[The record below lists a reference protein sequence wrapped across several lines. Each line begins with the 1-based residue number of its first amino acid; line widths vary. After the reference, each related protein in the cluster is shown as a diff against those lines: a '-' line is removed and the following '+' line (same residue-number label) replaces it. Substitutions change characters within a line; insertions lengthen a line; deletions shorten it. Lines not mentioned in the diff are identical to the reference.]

1 MMYFLLSRLARSLFV
16 LFSVAVAGSVHAA
29 SNDVTLT
36 LVSGVLTVTNT
47 NDDAAYTINNF
58 AYNSGTNK
66 VSFELTGAAVITEA
80 LAAVTVTGTQGA
92 QTVTVDLADA
102 SVATAFAGLKLT
114 SLSTK
119 ILNAQVGVAGINLS
133 SVITGAANQGFNLS
147 DLDSTVDNDTF
158 VRGALIAK
166 GTGDVIIN
174 IGTNAG
180 SVLTVFTEGD
190 ITATT
195 GAVNITGHS
204 IDFYADVTS
213 AGPLSLT
220 GTGSV
225 YALGLVSVAS
235 VNANSSGGNITL
247 RNIVTT
253 TGATIAGGSAM
264 NVYLSGIIVSGGA
277 FNIGAGLT
285 GINISDNTQ
294 LILNSTTLGS
304 TFASPL
310 VVTGSGTF
318 KLLGV
323 GTLTLSA
330 DSSAGVTEGD
340 TINVTN
346 ATLKV
351 TGKLG
356 SLSTVTL
363 TNGTLTGPGG
373 TVGTLTLGSG
383 TVIPRGTLNTAAVS
397 FSVPTTYSVGVLT
410 ATTASNL
417 TTASAINLGGATLT
431 VHEVATGLAVNN
443 SFTIINNTAT
453 RVVTVAGIFAG
464 LPQGTTLATTDTAGN
479 AVIVQISYVGGDG
492 NDVTLKIVG
501 LAPNAPTSVSALAGN
516 GQAVVSFT
524 APEGAV
530 TSYTVT
536 ATPVGGGTAVIA
548 SGSSSPITV
557 TGLTNGTAY
566 TFTVKAT
573 NSVGTGSASTASSS
587 VIPVTVPGAPTAV
600 SGVSG
605 NTQAVVSFTAPTSN
619 GGATITSYTVT
630 ATPPDGGAA
639 VTATGSTSPITVTG
653 LTNGTAYTFAVTATN
668 SVGAS
673 SASSASSS
681 VIPVTVPGAPTAVS
695 GVSSNTQAVVQT
707 NYLSANRIF
716 SGVQAVSNT
725 DLLQTNLAS
734 VSRTGASGSGDRYF
748 FREDGGYPVD
758 LSRLTNGSFGELSG
772 SSGASVFPNQ
782 VTLTFVLRLGS
793 TITSIRTFAGWGD
806 TGRDGQA
813 YTVQYSAVSDPTN
826 FITLAAIT
834 RYDPQ
839 ESEFP
844 AGPYGRDKTNPS
856 TMVELTSSSG
866 PLAVNVAAIRF
877 VFGSYDTNTNAFEN
891 GGSAY
896 REIDVIGSTGATT
909 VIAGNSQATLTFTA
923 PSDNGGAS
931 ITSYTITAT
940 PVGGGTAVTATGSTS
955 PITVTGLTNGT
966 AYTFSATA
974 TNRVGTSSASSVS
987 GMLTPILPVAI
998 TTPPINLTVAQGY
1011 PASFTVAAS
1020 GTVPLSYQWLKNNV
1034 AISGATSATYTIATV
1049 ATTDAGSYT
1058 VTITNAAGSVTSSAA
1073 TLTVQAFNVLTAN
1086 QNVIA
1091 GKSAAFTTGVNLG
1104 STQWQISTDAGVT
1117 WTNLSSSYTYDGVTT
1132 NVLEILKVT
1141 TAMSKN
1147 RYRYQVTINNQT
1159 TTSAPGVITVG
1170 TAFLLLPVGVQ
1181 VDAAG
1186 NLYVSDAAG
1195 QTVRKISSDFKI
1207 STLTGNALSQ
1217 GLSDGVATI
1226 AKLNEPAGLVLNAD
1240 NSLLLADTG
1249 NAALRQISTVG
1260 TVTTFAGT
1268 SGSKGSTDATGTA
1281 ARFSAPVGLARDGS
1295 GNYYVADQTNH
1306 TIRKISASGVVTTLA
1321 GTAGQSGSV
1330 DGTGTT
1336 ARFNL
1341 PTGITCNAQG
1351 DLYVSDLGSH
1361 LIRKITAAGVVTTL
1375 AGQVNVSGSSD
1386 GSGTAARFFKPAGLA
1401 IDSVGNVYVADMGN
1415 STLRKISASGVV
1427 STLAGLPTI
1436 DGLMDGTGSNAW
1448 FAEPQAL
1455 TLDSAGNIYVADTAN
1470 AVLRKVT
1477 PEGLV
1482 TTLALAGTA
1491 PLISAQPVSITI
1503 SSGGS
1508 ANFSVSAV
1516 GEAPLSYQWKKD
1528 GADISGAVYTSYS
1541 VAPVTPF
1548 YAGNY
1553 TVAVTNT
1560 YGTSLSNTATLTV
1573 EGSVPM
1579 GGFLGGPGTAGG
1591 GAVSSWFIG
1600 ALGLLLLAKRVRRP

>member
-1 MMYFLLSRLARSLFV
+1 MYFHLSRLARALFV

-47 NDDAAYTINNF
+47 NDDAAYTINDF

-80 LAAVTVTGTQGA
+80 LAAVTVTGTQGT

-114 SLSTK
+114 SISTK
-119 ILNAQVGVAGINLS
+119 YLDAQIGVAGINLS

-204 IDFYADVTS
+204 IEFIADVTS

-220 GTGSV
+220 GTGDV

-235 VNANSSGGNITL
+235 INVNSSGGNITL

-277 FNIGAGLT
+277 FNIGAGLS

-330 DSSAGVTEGD
+330 DSSAGVTQGD

-346 ATLKV
+346 ATLNV

-356 SLSTVTL
+356 SSSTVTL

-383 TVIPRGTLNTAAVS
+383 TVIPRGTLNTQAVS

-417 TTASAINLGGATLT
+417 RTASAINLGGATLT
-431 VHEVATGLAVNN
+431 VHEVATGLSVNN
-443 SFTIINNTAT
+443 SFTIINNTA
-453 RVVTVAGIFAG
+453 VSGTVAGIFAG

-479 AVIVQISYVGGDG
+479 AVIFEISYVGGTNA
-492 NDVTLKIVG
+492 NDVTLKVVG
-501 LAPNAPTSVSALAGN
+501 VAPSAPTSASALAGN
-516 GQAVVSFT
+516 GQAVVSFI
-524 APEGAV
+524 APSYNNTGI

-548 SGSSSPITV
+548 SGSTSPITV

-573 NSVGTGSASTASSS
+573 NSVGTGSASSASSS
-587 VIPVTVPGAPTAV
+587 VIPVTVPGAPTAA

-605 NTQAVVSFTAPTSN
+605 NTQAVVSFTAPVSN
-619 GGATITSYTVT
+619 GGASITSYTVT
-630 ATPPDGGAA
+630 ATPSDGGAA

-653 LTNGTAYTFAVTATN
+653 LTNWTAYTFTVTATT
-668 SVGAS
+668 SVGTG
-673 SASSASSS
+673 SASSA
-681 VIPVTVPGAPTAVS
+681 
-695 GVSSNTQAVVQT
+695 
-707 NYLSANRIF
+707 LS
-716 SGVQAVSNT
+716 
-725 DLLQTNLAS
+725 L
-734 VSRTGASGSGDRYF
+734 
-748 FREDGGYPVD
+748 
-758 LSRLTNGSFGELSG
+758 
-772 SSGASVFPNQ
+772 
-782 VTLTFVLRLGS
+782 
-793 TITSIRTFAGWGD
+793 
-806 TGRDGQA
+806 
-813 YTVQYSAVSDPTN
+813 
-826 FITLAAIT
+826 
-834 RYDPQ
+834 
-839 ESEFP
+839 
-844 AGPYGRDKTNPS
+844 
-856 TMVELTSSSG
+856 
-866 PLAVNVAAIRF
+866 
-877 VFGSYDTNTNAFEN
+877 
-891 GGSAY
+891 
-896 REIDVIGSTGATT
+896 
-909 VIAGNSQATLTFTA
+909 
-923 PSDNGGAS
+923 
-931 ITSYTITAT
+931 
-940 PVGGGTAVTATGSTS
+940 
-955 PITVTGLTNGT
+955 
-966 AYTFSATA
+966 
-974 TNRVGTSSASSVS
+974 
-987 GMLTPILPVAI
+987 ILPVVI
-998 TTPPINLTVAQGY
+998 TAQPINLTVAQGY

-1034 AISGATSATYTIATV
+1034 AISGATSATYSIATV

-1058 VTITNAAGSVTSSAA
+1058 VTITNAAGSITSSAA
-1073 TLTVQAFNVLTAN
+1073 TLTVQAFNVLAAN

-1091 GKSAAFTTGVNLG
+1091 GKSAAFMTGVNLG

-1159 TTSAPGVITVG
+1159 TTSAAGVITVG

-1181 VDAAG
+1181 VDASG

-1207 STLTGNALSQ
+1207 STLAGNALSQ
-1217 GLSDGVATI
+1217 GSTDGGAAT
-1226 AKLNEPAGLVLNAD
+1226 AKFNEPNGLVLNTD
-1240 NSLLLADTG
+1240 NSLLLADTS
-1249 NAALRQISTVG
+1249 NAALRQISAVG
-1260 TVTTFAGT
+1260 AVTTFAGT

-1330 DGTGTT
+1330 DGTGAA

-1361 LIRKITAAGVVTTL
+1361 LIRKVTAAGVVTTL
-1375 AGQVNVSGSSD
+1375 AGQASVSGSSD

-1436 DGLMDGTGSNAW
+1436 DGLMDGAGSNAW
-1448 FAEPQAL
+1448 FAEPQGL

-1482 TTLALAGTA
+1482 TTLAMAGTA
-1491 PLISAQPVSITI
+1491 PLISMQPVSLTI
-1503 SSGGS
+1503 NSGGT
-1508 ANFSVSAV
+1508 ATFSVLAI
-1516 GEAPLSYQWKKD
+1516 GDAPLSYQWKKD
-1528 GADISGAVYTSYS
+1528 GADLSGAVTTSYS
-1541 VAPVTPF
+1541 VSSATPF

-1560 YGTSLSNTATLTV
+1560 YGTTLSNTATLTV
-1573 EGSVPM
+1573 NGSVPI
-1579 GGFLGGPGTAGG
+1579 GGQSWGGSGTAAG
-1591 GAVSSWFIG
+1591 GAVSSWFMG

>member
-1 MMYFLLSRLARSLFV
+1 MYFHLSRLARSFFV

-47 NDDAAYTINNF
+47 NSDAAYTINNF

-102 SVATAFAGLKLT
+102 SVATTFAGLKLT

-119 ILNAQVGVAGINLS
+119 ILNAQIGVAGINLS

-294 LILNSTTLGS
+294 LILNSATLGS

-346 ATLKV
+346 ATLNV

-417 TTASAINLGGATLT
+417 KTASAINLGGATLT
-431 VHEVATGLAVNN
+431 VHEVATGIAVNYTY
-443 SFTIINNTAT
+443 TIINNTAVSFVPIT
-453 RVVTVAGIFAG
+453 GIFAG

-479 AVIVQISYVGGDG
+479 AVIVQISYAGGDG

-524 APEGAV
+524 APVGNGGTAV
-530 TSYTVT
+530 TSYAVT

-573 NSVGTGSASTASSS
+573 NSIGTSSASSASSS
-587 VIPVTVPGAPTAV
+587 VIPLTVPGAPTAV

-639 VTATGSTSPITVTG
+639 VTAAGSASPITVTG
-653 LTNGTAYTFAVTATN
+653 LTNGTAYTFTAKATN
-668 SVGAS
+668 SIGTG
-673 SASSASSS
+673 SASTASSS
-681 VIPVTVPGAPTAVS
+681 VIPVTVPGAPTALS
-695 GVSSNTQAVVQT
+695 GVSSNTQAVVQA
-707 NYLSANRIF
+707 NYLSANRNF

-748 FREDGGYPVD
+748 YREDWGYPVD
-758 LSRLTNGSFGELSG
+758 LSHLTNGSFGGLGYEDN
-772 SSGASVFPNQ
+772 ASVFPNQ

-834 RYDPQ
+834 RYDPD
-839 ESEFP
+839 ESNFP
-844 AGPYGRDKTNPS
+844 INSSGSTNPS

-877 VFGSYDTNTNAFEN
+877 VFGNYDTNTNAFEN
-891 GGSAY
+891 EGTAY
-896 REIDVIGSTGATT
+896 REIDVIGSTGAT
-909 VIAGNSQATLTFTA
+909 AGNSQATLMFTA
-923 PSDNGGAS
+923 PSDNGGAR

-974 TNRVGTSSASSVS
+974 TNSVGTSSASSVS

-998 TTPPINLTVAQGY
+998 TTQPINLTVAQGY
-1011 PASFTVAAS
+1011 PGSFTVAAS
-1020 GTVPLSYQWLKNNV
+1020 GTVPLTYQWLKNGV
-1034 AISGATSATYTIATV
+1034 AISGATSATHSIATV

-1091 GKSAAFTTGVNLG
+1091 GKSAAFMTGVNLG
-1104 STQWQISTDAGVT
+1104 STQWQVSTDAGVT
-1117 WTNLSSSYTYDGVTT
+1117 WANLSSSYTYDGVTT

-1141 TAMSKN
+1141 AAMSKN

-1159 TTSAPGVITVG
+1159 TTSAAAVITVG
-1170 TAFLLLPVGVQ
+1170 TPFLLLPVGVQ

-1186 NLYVSDAAG
+1186 NLYISDAAG

-1207 STLTGNALSQ
+1207 STLAGNALSQ
-1217 GLSDGVATI
+1217 GSTDGGAAT
-1226 AKLNEPAGLVLNAD
+1226 AKFNEPNGLVLNTD
-1240 NSLLLADTG
+1240 NSLLLADTS
-1249 NAALRQISTVG
+1249 NAALRQISAVG

-1281 ARFSAPVGLARDGS
+1281 ARFSAPVGLTRDGS

-1321 GTAGQSGSV
+1321 GNAGQSGSV
-1330 DGTGTT
+1330 DGTGAA

-1351 DLYVSDLGSH
+1351 DLYVSDLGGH

-1401 IDSVGNVYVADMGN
+1401 IDSAGNVYVADMGN

-1448 FAEPQAL
+1448 FSEPQAL

-1470 AVLRKVT
+1470 AILRKVT

-1491 PLISAQPVSITI
+1491 PLISSQPVSITI

-1508 ANFSVSAV
+1508 ATFSVSAV
-1516 GEAPLSYQWKKD
+1516 GEAPLSYQWKKNGTD
-1528 GADISGAVYTSYS
+1528 LSGAITTSYS
-1541 VAPVTPF
+1541 VAPATAF
-1548 YAGNY
+1548 YEGNY
-1553 TVAVTNT
+1553 TVAVTNA
-1560 YGTSLSNTATLTV
+1560 YGTTLSNTATLTV
-1573 EGSVPM
+1573 YTPLPANPDTSTGS
-1579 GGFLGGPGTAGG
+1579 GGG
-1591 GAVSSWFIG
+1591 GAVSPWFMG
-1600 ALGLLLLAKRVRRP
+1600 ALGLLLLAKRVRRS

>member
-1 MMYFLLSRLARSLFV
+1 MYFHLSRLARALFV

-47 NDDAAYTINNF
+47 NDDAAYTINDF

-80 LAAVTVTGTQGA
+80 LAAVTVTGTQGT

-114 SLSTK
+114 SISTK
-119 ILNAQVGVAGINLS
+119 YLDAQIGVAGINLS

-204 IDFYADVTS
+204 IEFIADVTS

-220 GTGSV
+220 GTGDV

-235 VNANSSGGNITL
+235 INVNSSGGNITL

-277 FNIGAGLT
+277 FNIGAGLS

-330 DSSAGVTEGD
+330 DSSAGVTQGD

-346 ATLKV
+346 ATLNV

-356 SLSTVTL
+356 SSSTVTL

-383 TVIPRGTLNTAAVS
+383 TVIPRGTLNTQAVS

-417 TTASAINLGGATLT
+417 RTASAINLGGATLT
-431 VHEVATGLAVNN
+431 VHEVATGLSVNN
-443 SFTIINNTAT
+443 SFTIINNTA
-453 RVVTVAGIFAG
+453 VSGTVAGIFAG

-479 AVIVQISYVGGDG
+479 AVIFEISYVGGTNA
-492 NDVTLKIVG
+492 NDVTLKVVG
-501 LAPNAPTSVSALAGN
+501 VAPSAPTSASALAGN
-516 GQAVVSFT
+516 GQAVVSFI
-524 APEGAV
+524 APSYNNTGI

-548 SGSSSPITV
+548 SGSTSPITV

-573 NSVGTGSASTASSS
+573 NSVGTGSASSASSS
-587 VIPVTVPGAPTAV
+587 VIPVTVPGAPTAA

-605 NTQAVVSFTAPTSN
+605 NTQAVVSFTAPVSN
-619 GGATITSYTVT
+619 GGASITSYTVT
-630 ATPPDGGAA
+630 ATPSDGGAA

-653 LTNGTAYTFAVTATN
+653 LTNWTAYTFTVTATT
-668 SVGAS
+668 SVGTG
-673 SASSASSS
+673 SASSA
-681 VIPVTVPGAPTAVS
+681 
-695 GVSSNTQAVVQT
+695 
-707 NYLSANRIF
+707 LS
-716 SGVQAVSNT
+716 
-725 DLLQTNLAS
+725 L
-734 VSRTGASGSGDRYF
+734 
-748 FREDGGYPVD
+748 
-758 LSRLTNGSFGELSG
+758 
-772 SSGASVFPNQ
+772 
-782 VTLTFVLRLGS
+782 
-793 TITSIRTFAGWGD
+793 
-806 TGRDGQA
+806 
-813 YTVQYSAVSDPTN
+813 
-826 FITLAAIT
+826 
-834 RYDPQ
+834 
-839 ESEFP
+839 
-844 AGPYGRDKTNPS
+844 
-856 TMVELTSSSG
+856 
-866 PLAVNVAAIRF
+866 
-877 VFGSYDTNTNAFEN
+877 
-891 GGSAY
+891 
-896 REIDVIGSTGATT
+896 
-909 VIAGNSQATLTFTA
+909 
-923 PSDNGGAS
+923 
-931 ITSYTITAT
+931 
-940 PVGGGTAVTATGSTS
+940 
-955 PITVTGLTNGT
+955 
-966 AYTFSATA
+966 
-974 TNRVGTSSASSVS
+974 
-987 GMLTPILPVAI
+987 ILPVVI
-998 TTPPINLTVAQGY
+998 TAQPINLTVAQGY

-1034 AISGATSATYTIATV
+1034 AISGATSATYSIATV

-1058 VTITNAAGSVTSSAA
+1058 VTITNAAGSITSSAA
-1073 TLTVQAFNVLTAN
+1073 TLTVQAFNVLAAN

-1091 GKSAAFTTGVNLG
+1091 GKSAAFMTGVNLG

-1159 TTSAPGVITVG
+1159 TTSAAGVITVG

-1181 VDAAG
+1181 VDASG

-1207 STLTGNALSQ
+1207 STLAGNALSQ
-1217 GLSDGVATI
+1217 GSTDGGAAT
-1226 AKLNEPAGLVLNAD
+1226 AKFNEPNGLVLNTD
-1240 NSLLLADTG
+1240 NSLLLADTS
-1249 NAALRQISTVG
+1249 NAALRQISAVG
-1260 TVTTFAGT
+1260 AVTTFAGT

-1330 DGTGTT
+1330 DGTGAA

-1361 LIRKITAAGVVTTL
+1361 LIRKVTAAGVVTTL
-1375 AGQVNVSGSSD
+1375 AGQASVSGSSD

-1436 DGLMDGTGSNAW
+1436 DGLMDGAGSNAW
-1448 FAEPQAL
+1448 FAEPQGL

-1482 TTLALAGTA
+1482 TTLAMAGTA
-1491 PLISAQPVSITI
+1491 PLISMQPVSLTI
-1503 SSGGS
+1503 NSGGT
-1508 ANFSVSAV
+1508 ATFSVLAI
-1516 GEAPLSYQWKKD
+1516 GDAPLSYQWKKD
-1528 GADISGAVYTSYS
+1528 GADLSGAVTTSYS
-1541 VAPVTPF
+1541 VSSATPF

-1560 YGTSLSNTATLTV
+1560 YGTTLSNTATLTV
-1573 EGSVPM
+1573 NGSVPI
-1579 GGFLGGPGTAGG
+1579 GGQSWGGSGTAAG
-1591 GAVSSWFIG
+1591 GAVSSGFMG

>member
-1 MMYFLLSRLARSLFV
+1 MYFHLSRLARTLFV

-47 NDDAAYTINNF
+47 NDDAAYTINDF

-102 SVATAFAGLKLT
+102 SVATAFAGLKL
-114 SLSTK
+114 SSISTK
-119 ILNAQVGVAGINLS
+119 FLNAQVGVAGINLS

-147 DLDSTVDNDTF
+147 DLDSAVDNDTF

-195 GAVNITGHS
+195 GTVSITGHS

-213 AGPLSLT
+213 AGPLSLS

-235 VNANSSGGNITL
+235 INVNSSGGNITL

-294 LILNSTTLGS
+294 LILNSATLGS

-346 ATLKV
+346 ATLNV

-363 TNGTLTGPGG
+363 TNGTLTGPSG
-373 TVGTLTLGSG
+373 TVGILTLGSG

-410 ATTASNL
+410 RTTASNL
-417 TTASAINLGGATLT
+417 KTASAINLGGATLT
-431 VHEVATGLAVNN
+431 VHEVATGLSVNN
-443 SFTIINNTAT
+443 TFTIINNTA
-453 RVVTVAGIFAG
+453 VSGTVAGIFAG
-464 LPQGTTLATTDTAGN
+464 LPQGTTIATTDTAGN
-479 AVIVQISYVGGDG
+479 AVIFEISYVGGTNS
-492 NDVTLKIVG
+492 NDVTLKVVG
-501 LAPNAPTSVSALAGN
+501 LAPNAPTSVSALSGN

-524 APEGAV
+524 APVGNGGTAV

-573 NSVGTGSASTASSS
+573 NSVGTGSASSASSS
-587 VIPVTVPGAPTAV
+587 AIPVTVPGAPTAA

-605 NTQAVVSFTAPTSN
+605 NTQAIVSFTAPVSN
-619 GGATITSYTVT
+619 GGASITSYTVT
-630 ATPPDGGAA
+630 ATPSDGGAA

-653 LTNGTAYTFAVTATN
+653 LTNWTAYTFTVTATT
-668 SVGAS
+668 SVGTG
-673 SASSASSS
+673 SASSA
-681 VIPVTVPGAPTAVS
+681 
-695 GVSSNTQAVVQT
+695 
-707 NYLSANRIF
+707 LS
-716 SGVQAVSNT
+716 
-725 DLLQTNLAS
+725 L
-734 VSRTGASGSGDRYF
+734 
-748 FREDGGYPVD
+748 
-758 LSRLTNGSFGELSG
+758 
-772 SSGASVFPNQ
+772 
-782 VTLTFVLRLGS
+782 
-793 TITSIRTFAGWGD
+793 
-806 TGRDGQA
+806 
-813 YTVQYSAVSDPTN
+813 
-826 FITLAAIT
+826 
-834 RYDPQ
+834 
-839 ESEFP
+839 
-844 AGPYGRDKTNPS
+844 
-856 TMVELTSSSG
+856 
-866 PLAVNVAAIRF
+866 
-877 VFGSYDTNTNAFEN
+877 
-891 GGSAY
+891 
-896 REIDVIGSTGATT
+896 
-909 VIAGNSQATLTFTA
+909 
-923 PSDNGGAS
+923 
-931 ITSYTITAT
+931 
-940 PVGGGTAVTATGSTS
+940 
-955 PITVTGLTNGT
+955 
-966 AYTFSATA
+966 
-974 TNRVGTSSASSVS
+974 
-987 GMLTPILPVAI
+987 ILPVVI
-998 TTPPINLTVAQGY
+998 TTQPINLTVAQGY

-1034 AISGATSATYTIATV
+1034 AISGATSATYSIATV
-1049 ATTDAGSYT
+1049 AATDAASYT
-1058 VTITNAAGSVTSSAA
+1058 VIITNAAGSLISSAA
-1073 TLTVQAFNVLTAN
+1073 TLTVQAFNVLAAN

-1091 GKSAAFTTGVNLG
+1091 GKSAAFMTGVNLG
-1104 STQWQISTDAGVT
+1104 STQWQVSTDAGVT

-1132 NVLEILKVT
+1132 NVLEILKAT

-1159 TTSAPGVITVG
+1159 TTSAAGVITVG

-1181 VDAAG
+1181 VDASG

-1207 STLTGNALSQ
+1207 STLAGNALSQ
-1217 GLSDGVATI
+1217 GSTDGGAAT
-1226 AKLNEPAGLVLNAD
+1226 AKFNEPNGLVLNTD
-1240 NSLLLADTG
+1240 NSLLLADTS
-1249 NAALRQISTVG
+1249 NAALRQISTIG

-1281 ARFSAPVGLARDGS
+1281 ARFSAPVGLTRDGLS
-1295 GNYYVADQTNH
+1295 NYYIADQTNH
-1306 TIRKISASGVVTTLA
+1306 TIRKISFSGLVTTLA

-1330 DGTGTT
+1330 DGTGAA

-1415 STLRKISASGVV
+1415 STLRKISANGVV

-1436 DGLMDGTGSNAW
+1436 DGLMDGAGSNAW
-1448 FAEPQAL
+1448 FAEPQGL
-1455 TLDSAGNIYVADTAN
+1455 TLDSVGNIYVADTAN

-1491 PLISAQPVSITI
+1491 PLISTQPVSLTLDNGI
-1503 SSGGS
+1503 S
-1508 ANFSVSAV
+1508 AMFSVLAI
-1516 GEAPLSYQWKKD
+1516 GDAPLSYQWKKD
-1528 GADISGAVYTSYS
+1528 GTDISGAVYTSYWVS
-1541 VAPVTPF
+1541 SATTF

-1553 TVAVTNT
+1553 TVAVTNA
-1560 YGTSLSNTATLTV
+1560 YGTTLSDTATLTV
-1573 EGSVPM
+1573 IGANRSLTQSEMIVS
-1579 GGFLGGPGTAGG
+1579 AYG
-1591 GAVSSWFIG
+1591 GAVSPWFMG

>member
-1 MMYFLLSRLARSLFV
+1 M
-16 LFSVAVAGSVHAA
+16 
-29 SNDVTLT
+29 
-36 LVSGVLTVTNT
+36 
-47 NDDAAYTINNF
+47 
-58 AYNSGTNK
+58 
-66 VSFELTGAAVITEA
+66 
-80 LAAVTVTGTQGA
+80 
-92 QTVTVDLADA
+92 
-102 SVATAFAGLKLT
+102 LK
-114 SLSTK
+114 
-119 ILNAQVGVAGINLS
+119 
-133 SVITGAANQGFNLS
+133 
-147 DLDSTVDNDTF
+147 
-158 VRGALIAK
+158 
-166 GTGDVIIN
+166 
-174 IGTNAG
+174 
-180 SVLTVFTEGD
+180 
-190 ITATT
+190 
-195 GAVNITGHS
+195 
-204 IDFYADVTS
+204 
-213 AGPLSLT
+213 
-220 GTGSV
+220 
-225 YALGLVSVAS
+225 
-235 VNANSSGGNITL
+235 
-247 RNIVTT
+247 
-253 TGATIAGGSAM
+253 
-264 NVYLSGIIVSGGA
+264 
-277 FNIGAGLT
+277 
-285 GINISDNTQ
+285 
-294 LILNSTTLGS
+294 
-304 TFASPL
+304 
-310 VVTGSGTF
+310 
-318 KLLGV
+318 
-323 GTLTLSA
+323 
-330 DSSAGVTEGD
+330 
-340 TINVTN
+340 
-346 ATLKV
+346 
-351 TGKLG
+351 
-356 SLSTVTL
+356 
-363 TNGTLTGPGG
+363 
-373 TVGTLTLGSG
+373 
-383 TVIPRGTLNTAAVS
+383 
-397 FSVPTTYSVGVLT
+397 
-410 ATTASNL
+410 
-417 TTASAINLGGATLT
+417 
-431 VHEVATGLAVNN
+431 
-443 SFTIINNTAT
+443 
-453 RVVTVAGIFAG
+453 
-464 LPQGTTLATTDTAGN
+464 
-479 AVIVQISYVGGDG
+479 
-492 NDVTLKIVG
+492 
-501 LAPNAPTSVSALAGN
+501 
-516 GQAVVSFT
+516 
-524 APEGAV
+524 
-530 TSYTVT
+530 
-536 ATPVGGGTAVIA
+536 
-548 SGSSSPITV
+548 
-557 TGLTNGTAY
+557 
-566 TFTVKAT
+566 
-573 NSVGTGSASTASSS
+573 
-587 VIPVTVPGAPTAV
+587 
-600 SGVSG
+600 
-605 NTQAVVSFTAPTSN
+605 
-619 GGATITSYTVT
+619 
-630 ATPPDGGAA
+630 
-639 VTATGSTSPITVTG
+639 
-653 LTNGTAYTFAVTATN
+653 
-668 SVGAS
+668 
-673 SASSASSS
+673 
-681 VIPVTVPGAPTAVS
+681 
-695 GVSSNTQAVVQT
+695 
-707 NYLSANRIF
+707 
-716 SGVQAVSNT
+716 
-725 DLLQTNLAS
+725 
-734 VSRTGASGSGDRYF
+734 
-748 FREDGGYPVD
+748 
-758 LSRLTNGSFGELSG
+758 
-772 SSGASVFPNQ
+772 
-782 VTLTFVLRLGS
+782 LGS

-813 YTVQYSAVSDPTN
+813 YTVQYSVVSDPTN

-891 GGSAY
+891 EGSAY

-1049 ATTDAGSYT
+1049 ATTDAGNYT

-1330 DGTGTT
+1330 DGTGAA

-1508 ANFSVSAV
+1508 ANFSVLAV

-1573 EGSVPM
+1573 NGSVPM